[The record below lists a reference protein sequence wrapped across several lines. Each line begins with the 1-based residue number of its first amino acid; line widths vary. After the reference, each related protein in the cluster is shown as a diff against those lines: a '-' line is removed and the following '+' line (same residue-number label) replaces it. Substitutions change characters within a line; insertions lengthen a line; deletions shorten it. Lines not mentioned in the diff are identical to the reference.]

1 MTVTPQMI
9 LSVRYEIADT
19 SVSLPILS
27 DDEISYYLTKQNESI
42 TRAAMDCAKTILF
55 KLSMSA
61 GRKTID
67 ILSIDTSKSATAY
80 RDALLAYIKNPELN
94 GSLGNLL
101 PYAGGISK
109 SDMALNV
116 ATTDNNAVLHPV
128 VYTDVT
134 TLVF

>member
-1 MTVTPQMI
+1 MSVTPEMI
-9 LSVRYEIADT
+9 LQVRYEIADT
-19 SVSLPILS
+19 NISLPFLS
-27 DDEISYYLTKQNESI
+27 DTEYTYFLDKNQESI
-42 TRAAMDCAKTILF
+42 RRASLDAAKTILF

-94 GSLGNLL
+94 GSLGNIT

-109 SDMALNV
+109 SDMTLNESDPDV
-116 ATTDNNAVLHPV
+116 NYVKPPV
-128 VYTDVT
+128 VYTDIT